1 MIPAKRPSSIE
12 IRQRR
17 TCKLAVVTA
26 LLYIFSSPSWG
37 SDQSWSQTTQYDF
50 TELPLEAL
58 MEITI
63 SSVSKKE
70 QRLADSAAAIFVIT
84 QEDMRRSGVTTI
96 ADALRMVPG
105 IQVARIDANKWAVS
119 SRGFNSRFAGQML
132 VLFDGRVVY
141 TPLFSGVFW
150 DRQDTVL
157 EDIDRIEV
165 IRGPGA
171 ALWGANAVNGVINII
186 TKRADETQ
194 GGLLTAGGGNE
205 ERGFGS
211 IRYGFELN
219 DQTQMRLYLKHQDRD
234 NLQQSTGRGGE
245 DAWHMTQGGF
255 RLDSELTNRDS
266 LTVQGDVYD
275 GRLGETYNYVLPD
288 YRTVDSVTE
297 VFGANILSRWKRS
310 FSDNADMALQ
320 LYYDRSEQEMFVIGE
335 KRDTVDLDFQNRF
348 RLGSSHEL
356 TWGLGYR
363 YSRDSITNSTYVML
377 TPTRQSADIFS
388 SFLQDDITL
397 VPDKL
402 HLIVGSK
409 FEHNDYTGFEIQPTA
424 RLLWTPNR
432 QHSLWLSASR
442 AVRTPS
448 RGERGF
454 TLYNGT
460 GQDIAGTPV
469 YFQLNG
475 SDRLKSDEMIAY
487 ELGYRSEPNERF
499 ALDAAT
505 FYNIYHQLDVHS
517 QGAPFFE
524 TTPAPDHFSIPGY
537 LRNSGTAHT
546 WGFELAANAQLQ
558 AWWRLRA
565 AYTYLTFV
573 KQEVAADAIPW
584 NPKGEAPHHQ
594 VSLRSSL
601 DITPDIELDLWL
613 RYVDSLPNLEVDSYL
628 NLDARLAWKATHAL
642 ELALVGQNLLHS
654 QQLEFQ
660 QQILNTQPASVGRS
674 IYGKVTWK
682 F

>member
-1 MIPAKRPSSIE
+1 MLPTNTAFSAGA
-12 IRQRR
+12 RR
-17 TCKLAVVTA
+17 LKTGSLAITTSFICVV
-26 LLYIFSSPSWG
+26 G
-37 SDQSWSQTTQYDF
+37 SLSWSYAQDWPETTQNDF
-50 TELPLEAL
+50 TELPIEAL
-58 MEITI
+58 MEITV

-70 QRLADSAAAIFVIT
+70 QRLADSAAAIFVIS
-84 QEDMRRSGVTTI
+84 QEDIRRSGVTTI

-105 IQVARIDANKWAVS
+105 VQVARIDANKWAVS

-132 VLFDGRVVY
+132 VLFDGRAVY

-186 TKRADETQ
+186 TKRADDTL

-211 IRYGFELN
+211 IRYGFEPN
-219 DQTQMRLYLKHQDRD
+219 NQTQVRLYLKHLDRD
-234 NLQQSTGRGGE
+234 SMRQTTGREGE
-245 DAWHMTQGGF
+245 DAWHMTRGGF
-255 RLDSELTNRDS
+255 RLDSELTSRDS
-266 LTVQGDVYD
+266 LTVQGDLYD

-288 YRTVDSVTE
+288 YRTVDSVSK
-297 VFGANILSRWKRS
+297 VFGANILSRWKRL
-310 FSDNADMALQ
+310 FSDSADVTLQ
-320 LYYDRSEQEMFVIGE
+320 LYYDRSEQDMLVIGE
-335 KRDTVDLDFQNRF
+335 KRDTVDLDLQNRF
-348 RLGSSHEL
+348 PLGNSHEI

-363 YSRDSITNSTYVML
+363 YSRDRITNSTYVML
-377 TPTRQSADIFS
+377 TPTKQSVDIFS

-397 VPDKL
+397 VADKL

-424 RLLWTPNR
+424 RLLWTPDR
-432 QHSLWLSASR
+432 QHSIWLSASR

-454 TLYNGT
+454 KLYNGT

-475 SDRLKSDEMIAY
+475 SNNLKSDEMIAY
-487 ELGYRSEPNERF
+487 ELGYRAEPSDRF
-499 ALDAAT
+499 ALDAAA

-524 TTPAPDHFSIPGY
+524 TTPAPDHYSIPGY

-546 WGFELAANAQLQ
+546 CGFELAVNAQLQ
-558 AWWRLRA
+558 AWWRLRT
-565 AYTYLTFV
+565 AYSYLTFV
-573 KQEVAADAIPW
+573 KQEAADDTIPW
-584 NPKGEAPHHQ
+584 DPKGETPRHQ
-594 VSLRSSL
+594 LSLRSLL
-601 DITPDIELDLWL
+601 DVTPDIELDLWL
-613 RYVDSLPNLEVDSYL
+613 RYVDSLPNLQVGSYL
-628 NLDARLAWKATHAL
+628 NLDARLAWQANEEL
-642 ELALVGQNLLHS
+642 ELSLVGQNLLHT
-654 QQLEFQ
+654 QRLEFQ
-660 QQILNTQPASVGRS
+660 QQILNTQPATVGRS
-674 IYGKVTWK
+674 FYGKVTWK